1 MLWSIFLSL
10 FAAMNLPEK
19 KPLDDA
25 RALLKQLEQQF
36 PVFQS
41 AAPLAI
47 GIDKQVIGRL
57 QGVDKKVLRVA
68 LGLHTNSTRY
78 LKAMEKAQQ
87 RFDLDGNVAG
97 EVTDEHR
104 ARASEVLKERFKKI
118 AQQRREK
125 QQEER
130 ESARRQEKLQQ
141 LAEKFSP
148 RR

>member
-1 MLWSIFLSL
+1 
-10 FAAMNLPEK
+10 MNLPEK

>member
-1 MLWSIFLSL
+1 
-10 FAAMNLPEK
+10 MNLPEK
-19 KPLDDA
+19 KPLHDA
-25 RALLKQLEQQF
+25 RELLKQLEQQF

-41 AAPLAI
+41 ASPLAI
-47 GIDKQVIGRL
+47 GIDKQVLARL
-57 QGVDKKVLRVA
+57 PGIDKKALRIA

-97 EVTDEHR
+97 EVPDEHR
-104 ARASEVLKERFKKI
+104 ARASEALKERFKKI

-130 ESARRQEKLQQ
+130 ETARRQEKLQQ